1 MPDET
6 PTAVR
11 ESARRLIGDCRLF
24 RGLSEARRAEL
35 VARAHVRSYGR
46 GDTIF
51 VMGDEGDRLMA
62 VLDGRVRISVTSP
75 DGREM
80 VLAILGAG
88 EVFGEIAVLD
98 GRERTA
104 DATAHTACTLAVVDR
119 RDVLALLE
127 REPSAWL
134 AVVELLCA
142 RLRSAD
148 QHMSEIA
155 LLDLPARLA
164 STLLRMAEGQGGV
177 AGEKAKLSLSQRQL
191 GEMVGASRESVNKCI
206 SQWQR
211 ADIVRVDGAA
221 ITLLNRNAL
230 RRIAEP
236 E

>member
-1 MPDET
+1 MRDEASPAHRDT
-6 PTAVR
+6 
-11 ESARRLIGDCRLF
+11 ARRLIGECRLF
-24 RGLSEARRAEL
+24 RGLSEARRVEL
-35 VARAHVRSYGR
+35 VARAHVRTYAR

-80 VLAILGAG
+80 VLAILGPG

-127 REPSAWL
+127 REPAAWL
-134 AVVELLCA
+134 SVVELLCG
-142 RLRSAD
+142 RLRTAD
-148 QHMSEIA
+148 QHMAEIA

-164 STLLRMAEGQGGV
+164 STLLRMAEGQGGA
-177 AGEKAKLSLSQRQL
+177 AGEKPKLALSQRQL

-211 ADIVRVDGAA
+211 TDIVRVDGAT
-221 ITLLNRNAL
+221 ITLLNQTAL
-230 RRIAEP
+230 RRLAEP